1 MVAKAMLGT
10 EGKNSCCVIPLLIV
24 LFVSGCTAVSHSV
37 TAVTKNGALSRCDL
51 VSGCLTRFLL
61 VLYAVASH
69 TRLIGL
75 GIEEA
80 DCSRSPTLRHVLLIT
95 FEHCYLCGCE
105 VLPASER

>member
-37 TAVTKNGALSRCDL
+37 TAVTKNGAL
-51 VSGCLTRFLL
+51 L

-75 GIEEA
+75 GIRGSGLFQVA
-80 DCSRSPTLRHVLLIT
+80 DSPSRSANH
-95 FEHCYLCGCE
+95 F
-105 VLPASER
+105 